1 MRPWFEDKQDFIP
14 EEDGDSGHGGT
25 GRRNP
30 VRRAGWVS
38 ICGSRI
44 AGQFQKKCILENSL
58 TGDDNTLKGLI
69 KEGWPQVSQEFFN
82 SRAQEIPKRLRDVI
96 CWRG

>member
-38 ICGSRI
+38 VCGSRI
-44 AGQFQKKCILENSL
+44 AGQFQKNVYSKTASL
-58 TGDDNTLKGLI
+58 GMIIN
-69 KEGWPQVSQEFFN
+69 
-82 SRAQEIPKRLRDVI
+82 
-96 CWRG
+96 